1 MTSKYS
7 ELGLKTY
14 CSSLDVPYN
23 VQPLLFLTLA
33 TNYIFLIH
41 PKRVEYN
48 ASLTGRTNRK
58 NMTESTWKLLLKCSF
73 PNYCEVFKGCH
84 LTRCLHSICFNKHS
98 EIDVEIF
105 FVSVGLLTDYLPDY
119 WLPFFILRR
128 DFPLKSQTSSL
139 VWGIEKW
146 KWNRDAK
153 KTKEFWSFCSRLSAI
168 YHTQCV
174 LHIA

>member
-7 ELGLKTY
+7 ELGLKIY
-14 CSSLDVPYN
+14 CSSLDVPNTYSHCYFWLKHFPYSSEACRI
-23 VQPLLFLTLA
+23 QC
-33 TNYIFLIH
+33 IFDRQDRQEKYDL
-41 PKRVEYN
+41 
-48 ASLTGRTNRK
+48 
-58 NMTESTWKLLLKCSF
+58 STWKLLLKCSF
-73 PNYCEVFKGCH
+73 PNYCGVFKGCH
-84 LTRCLHSICFNKHS
+84 LTHCLYSICLNKDS
-98 EIDVEIF
+98 EIDIEIF
-105 FVSVGLLTDYLPDY
+105 LVSVGLLTDYLPDY